1 MDYILLSH
9 YNSTYEQMIAI
20 INDWNYIEKKIY
32 LHLLIWENNTTD
44 KEPEYVIIQTYV
56 SVVYYKL
63 LSIF

>member
-20 INDWNYIEKKIY
+20 INDWNYINKEIY
-32 LHLLIWENNTTD
+32 LPTLIWENNSTN

-56 SVVYYKL
+56 LVVYYRL